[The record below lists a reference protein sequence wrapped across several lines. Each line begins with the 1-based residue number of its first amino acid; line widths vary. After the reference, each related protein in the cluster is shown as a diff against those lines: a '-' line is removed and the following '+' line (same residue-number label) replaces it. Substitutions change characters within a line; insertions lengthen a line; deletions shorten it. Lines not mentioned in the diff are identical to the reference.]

1 MRGRGFLGIVLTCI
15 VLVGPVHPA
24 IGQLASVKVGYS
36 SFSDE
41 SVLYLGRDTGIFKK
55 HGIHIE
61 LIYIPGGS
69 VAMQALLGKSLD
81 LTFAGGTQLVNAQ
94 LKGADLRMIG
104 GLNNR
109 LPFVLMA
116 REGIT
121 SAEQLRNKKV
131 GISRFGSNTDFVV
144 KLAATQL
151 GLNPKRDI
159 QVIQVGPQ
167 EARMVALKTGA
178 IDATVLGPELVLVGR
193 KFGFNTLLDFVSK
206 GIEYQHAGATARTDY
221 LKSQG
226 DVMRRFM
233 RAYVESIHYY
243 LGHREEA
250 VRKTMQLLKL
260 DDRQIGE
267 LGFDI
272 RLKTLPADGK
282 PTVKGIQ
289 LCLDDAAEDD
299 PKAKTISAQSLIDLS
314 FLP

>member
-1 MRGRGFLGIVLTCI
+1 MNQPRFHLI
-15 VLVGPVHPA
+15 VLVSIVVLFSA
-24 IGQLASVKVGYS
+24 GQALAQLTSVKAGHS

-109 LPFVLMA
+109 LPFVLVA

-121 SAEQLRNKKV
+121 SVEQLRGKKV

-159 QVIQVGPQ
+159 QVIQVGRQ
-167 EARMVALKTGA
+167 EIEDGRDENRRHRCDCARTR
-178 IDATVLGPELVLVGR
+178 VGFGWSQ
-193 KFGFNTLLDFVSK
+193 FGFNPLLDFVAR
-206 GIEYQHAGATARTDY
+206 GIEYQHTGVASRTDY
-221 LKSQG
+221 LKSQP
-226 DVMRRFM
+226 DTVKRFM
-233 RAYVESIHYY
+233 RAYVESIHY
-243 LGHREEA
+243 
-250 VRKTMQLLKL
+250 
-260 DDRQIGE
+260 I
-267 LGFDI
+267 
-272 RLKTLPADGK
+272 
-282 PTVKGIQ
+282 
-289 LCLDDAAEDD
+289 
-299 PKAKTISAQSLIDLS
+299 
-314 FLP
+314 